1 MYRGHLMNCEAK
13 LRGRTVGGEAWAR
26 KGIKFQ
32 APDLFLVDKG
42 RNFQILGG
50 FRSTSVC
57 YVGYI
62 PFILSDCLQFFG

>member
-13 LRGRTVGGEAWAR
+13 LGGRTVEKLGPVR
-26 KGIKFQ
+26 VSNFRP
-32 APDLFLVDKG
+32 PDLFLVDKG
-42 RNFQILGG
+42 RNFQVLGG

-62 PFILSDCLQFFG
+62 PFILSDCLQLFG